1 MAELTEADRYLLEQI
16 ARGNP
21 DGWSQL
27 VARYQGRL
35 LAFARARLPR
45 RADAEDLV
53 QDTFATFLQSF
64 RAFRPD
70 ASVETFLFTILRR
83 RLIDVFRGRGTG
95 GLRVCSIQDAAG
107 GGHGADESSP
117 VGAGLAAPEATAS
130 WYVRRDEQSAR
141 LAAVLGDA
149 IDAAVG
155 RLKQSANF
163 RDLRII
169 DLLFHAQVRN
179 KEAASLCGMGERQVA
194 AVKHRCLK
202 EIRTQVEAAL
212 GPAAMGGP
220 GGNENDAN
228 WDALDAGES
237 LLTQVW
243 ESRRPTCPK
252 RSTLGR
258 YLLNTLEPDWRDYVK
273 FHVDQL
279 GCRFCQA
286 NLEDLQRQD
295 AEEPRVLRDRI
306 FHSTVGFLS
315 RPGG

>member
-16 ARGNP
+16 AQGNP

-27 VARYQGRL
+27 VARYEGRL
-35 LAFARARLPR
+35 LAFARVRLPR

-95 GLRVCSIQDAAG
+95 GLRVCSIQDAGGPGRSDDSAPAG
-107 GGHGADESSP
+107 
-117 VGAGLAAPEATAS
+117 AALPAPNETAS
-130 WYVRRDEQSAR
+130 WYVRRDEQATR
-141 LAAVLGDA
+141 LAEVLGDA
-149 IDAAVG
+149 IDAAVA
-155 RLKQSANF
+155 RLKDSANF
-163 RDLRII
+163 RDLRVI

-179 KEAASLCGMGERQVA
+179 KEAAALCGMDERQVA

-202 EIRTQVEAAL
+202 EIRAQVVAAL
-212 GPAAMGGP
+212 GPAVVTDDEGQ
-220 GGNENDAN
+220 
-228 WDALDAGES
+228 WDALDASES

-306 FHSTVGFLS
+306 FHSTIGFLS

>member
-16 ARGNP
+16 AQGNP

-107 GGHGADESSP
+107 GGRADDSLP
-117 VGAGLAAPEATAS
+117 VGAALPAPEATAS
-130 WYVRRDEQSAR
+130 WYVRRDEQAER
-141 LAAVLGDA
+141 LAGVLGDA
-149 IDAAVG
+149 IDAAIA
-155 RLKQSANF
+155 RLKESANF
-163 RDLRII
+163 RDLRVI

-179 KEAASLCGMGERQVA
+179 KDAAALCEMDERQVA

-202 EIRTQVEAAL
+202 EIRARVESALGHAAL
-212 GPAAMGGP
+212 ADG
-220 GGNENDAN
+220 GGNS
-228 WDALDAGES
+228 DALDGAES

-243 ESRRPTCPK
+243 EARRPTCPK

-258 YLLNTLEPDWRDYVK
+258 YLLNTLEPDWREYVK
-273 FHVDQL
+273 FHVDSL

-286 NLEDLQRQD
+286 NLDDLQRQD

>member
-107 GGHGADESSP
+107 GGRGADESSP

-179 KEAASLCGMGERQVA
+179 KEAASLCDMDERQVA

-202 EIRTQVEAAL
+202 EIRSQVEAAL
-212 GPAAMGGP
+212 KPAAMGGP

-228 WDALDAGES
+228 RDALDAGES
-237 LLTQVW
+237 LLTRVW

-273 FHVDQL
+273 FHLDQL

-286 NLEDLQRQD
+286 NLDDLQRQD